1 METTKKITYSEIFE
15 IIRQDDKIIENL
27 KEENNQLKSEN
38 QELIKL
44 VNQLVEEHCSLT
56 EMILN
61 GQESNQNIR
70 NFFDKKRFGR
80 MLKEVFENK

>member
-1 METTKKITYSEIFE
+1 METMKKITYEIFE
-15 IIRQDDKIIENL
+15 IIQQDDKIIENL

-44 VNQLVEEHCSLT
+44 VNQLVEEHCNLT
-56 EMILN
+56 EMILD
-61 GQESNQNIR
+61 GQESNKNIR
-70 NFFDKKRFGR
+70 NFFDKKRFDR

>member
-1 METTKKITYSEIFE
+1 METTKEITNEIFE
-15 IIRQDDKIIENL
+15 IIQQDNKIIKNL
-27 KEENNQLKSEN
+27 KAENDLLKSEN

-44 VNQLVEEHCSLT
+44 VNQLVEEHCNLT
-56 EMILN
+56 EMILD

-70 NFFDKKRFGR
+70 NFFDKKRFDR